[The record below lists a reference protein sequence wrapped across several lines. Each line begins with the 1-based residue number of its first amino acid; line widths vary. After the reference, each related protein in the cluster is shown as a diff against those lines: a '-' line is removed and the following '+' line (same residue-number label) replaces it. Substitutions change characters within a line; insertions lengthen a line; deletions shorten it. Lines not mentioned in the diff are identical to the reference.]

1 LQKINQ
7 HKKLNLYKNI
17 KIMKKILL
25 LLLFITGTLYAQPP
39 IVQPDNLE
47 ACDANGDGFEIF
59 DLTTT
64 TTQTLNGLN
73 ANDYLISFYGSDTD
87 ADNNV
92 NSFPNPS
99 SYMNIY
105 SFSQGIYV
113 RVTEIANPANYA
125 TTSFIL
131 IVNPMPVIL
140 QPNDLTIYENPFDGS
155 AIFDLTQSIN
165 EMTNSTLNLTFEFYG
180 SLMDAQVGAN
190 AYANP
195 SAYSNISNPETVYVR
210 VEDDLTGCFSITNFD
225 LQVLDSSDVIY
236 FPDANLKAALV
247 SANSSNTIA
256 LTSSG
261 YGQVDTNND
270 GEIQYSEALAITGVQ
285 FQTLVIT
292 DLTGIENFSNITFFG
307 SYHNSI
313 NNFEMI
319 NGLQQLQT
327 INISYNTGSTTAFSF
342 SNLPALTQFGFTYS
356 NTTSLVLDNLQSVL
370 NVGIWGNSNLSNLDL
385 IGLTSLDRIAASDC
399 NVSTLSIT
407 NSPVL
412 TEIDFNNSNLNSIA
426 ITNFPLLK
434 KLKLSANNISDTSGF
449 TNINNIEEIYI
460 QGNQITNLVLPASLP
475 ALKYLICGANGFS
488 TIDISGYP
496 NLLGLSVNN
505 NNISTLDFSNTPLIQ
520 QLNTSS
526 NPISNLDV
534 SNLSNLSSI
543 SCASNFM
550 TELDFSNNPNLI
562 SLSYFNN
569 PNLTNINLKSGVVNT
584 INYNNSIYYNLPNLM
599 YICIDE
605 GDTFTY
611 SLLSTV
617 PNVQVGSYCSFTPG
631 GDYNTITGI
640 TQFDLDGNGCDVN
653 DMSVQYFG
661 IGINLNA
668 VSTNS
673 SVFSNSLGNYSVFT
687 NQTGTFDL
695 MPNLENPNYFSVN
708 PSPASV
714 NIPVIDNS
722 TTAQNFCVTANGV
735 HPDLEI
741 VITPIVPARPGFD
754 AIYKIVYKNKGNQTV
769 DGYVNFTFNDAVL
782 DFVSSSV
789 TPNNNAGGNM
799 NWVFPGLVP
808 FQTGSIL
815 VTLNVNSP
823 TETPA
828 VNIDDI
834 LSFNAFIDVS
844 TDETWNDNNFDFD
857 QTVVG
862 SYDPNNISCIE
873 GSVVPPTYIGE
884 YLHYVINFENTGTY
898 QAENIVVKTEIN
910 PVDFDLSSLR
920 LMEASHNV
928 NTRINGN
935 WVEFIFQSI
944 NLDTGGHGNVLLKI
958 KTRGDLAT
966 THVITKKAD
975 IYFDYNF
982 PVETNFAN
990 TTFQVLSNSVI
1001 TIDKSVGIYPNPAK
1015 DIVNIKANSL
1025 IKSIE
1030 IYDVQGRIIQSKL
1043 TNEENSTIDVS
1054 SFTNGI
1060 YFLKIKTEMGEKV
1073 EKMVKE

>member
-1 LQKINQ
+1 
-7 HKKLNLYKNI
+7 
-17 KIMKKILL
+17 MKKILL

-39 IVQPDNLE
+39 IAQPDNLQT
-47 ACDANGDGFEIF
+47 CDANGDGFEVF
-59 DLTTT
+59 DLTTNES
-64 TTQTLNGLN
+64 QTLNGLN
-73 ANDYLISFYGSDTD
+73 S
-87 ADNNV
+87 
-92 NSFPNPS
+92 S
-99 SYMNIY
+99 SYNIKY
-105 SFSQGIYV
+105 YNTLSDAQNNAAAISNEMAYTNSVNPQTIFV
-113 RVTEIANPANYA
+113 RVEEIANPTNYA
-125 TTSFIL
+125 TTSFDL
-131 IVNPMPVIL
+131 IVNPLPVVI
-140 QPNDLTIYENPFDGS
+140 QPNDMMVYETPFDGS

-190 AYANP
+190 AYADP

-210 VEDDLTGCFSITNFD
+210 VEDDLTGCYSITNFD

-261 YGQVDTNND
+261 YGSVDTNND

-285 FQTLVIT
+285 FQTLGIT
-292 DLTGIENFSNITFFG
+292 DLTGIENFYNITFFG

-313 NNFEMI
+313 NNFDII

-327 INISYNTGSTTAFSF
+327 INISYNTGTTTAFNF
-342 SNLPALTQFGFTYS
+342 SNLPSLIQFGFTYS
-356 NTTSLVLDNLQSVL
+356 NTTSLILDNLESVL
-370 NVGIWGNSNLSNLDL
+370 NVSIWGNSNLTNLDL

-412 TEIDFNNSNLNSIA
+412 TEIDFNNSDLNSIA
-426 ITNFPLLK
+426 ITDFPLLK
-434 KLKLSANNISDTSGF
+434 KLKLSSNNISDTSGF

-496 NLLGLSVNN
+496 NLLNLSVNN
-505 NNISTLDFSNTPLIQ
+505 NNISVLDFSNTPLIQ

-562 SLSYFNN
+562 SLNYFNN
-569 PNLTNINLKSGVVNT
+569 PNLTNVNLKSGTVNT

-611 SLLSTV
+611 SLLSTI
-617 PNVQVGSYCSFTPG
+617 PDVQVGSYCSFTPG

-653 DMSVQYFG
+653 DMPVQYFG

-668 VSTNS
+668 TSTNS

-687 NQTGTFDL
+687 SQIGTFDL
-695 MPNLENPNYFSVN
+695 TPNLENPNYFNVTPN
-708 PSPASV
+708 PASV

-722 TTAQNFCVTANGV
+722 ITTQNFCVTASGV

-741 VITPIVPARPGFD
+741 VIAPIVPARPGFD
-754 AIYKIVYKNKGNQTV
+754 AVYEILYRNKGNQVV
-769 DGYVNFTFNDAVL
+769 DGYVNFTFDDMVL

-789 TPNNNAGGNM
+789 VPNSNAGGTM
-799 NWVFPGLVP
+799 HWFFPNLIP
-808 FQTGSIL
+808 FENGSIL
-815 VTLNVNSP
+815 VTFNVNSP

-828 VNIDDI
+828 VNIDDV
-834 LSFNAFIDVS
+834 LTFNAFIDVT
-844 TDETWNDNNFDFD
+844 TDETWDDNNFDFN

-862 SYDPNNISCIE
+862 SFDPNDITCIE
-873 GSVVPPTYIGE
+873 GEYVSPNLIGE

-898 QAENIVVKTEIN
+898 EAENIVVKTEIN
-910 PVDFDLSSLR
+910 PADYDINTLR
-920 LMEASHNV
+920 LLNASHNV
-928 NTRINGN
+928 DTRIHDNI
-935 WVEFIFQSI
+935 VEFIFQAI

-958 KTRGDLAT
+958 KTKNDL
-966 THVITKKAD
+966 VPNDVVSKRAD
-975 IYFDYNF
+975 IYFDYNA
-982 PVETNFAN
+982 PVETNFAS
-990 TTFQVLSNSVI
+990 TTFQLLSTSVV
-1001 TIDKSVGIYPNPAK
+1001 TIDNSVGIYPNPAK
-1015 DIVNIKANSL
+1015 DIVNIKAKA
-1025 IKSIE
+1025 IIQSIE
-1030 IYDVQGRIIQSKL
+1030 VYDVQARIVQSRL
-1043 TNEENSTIDVS
+1043 LNEEKSTIDVS
-1054 SFTNGI
+1054 NFTNGI
-1060 YFLKIKTEMGEKV
+1060 YFLKIKTELGEKV
-1073 EKMVKE
+1073 EKLIVE